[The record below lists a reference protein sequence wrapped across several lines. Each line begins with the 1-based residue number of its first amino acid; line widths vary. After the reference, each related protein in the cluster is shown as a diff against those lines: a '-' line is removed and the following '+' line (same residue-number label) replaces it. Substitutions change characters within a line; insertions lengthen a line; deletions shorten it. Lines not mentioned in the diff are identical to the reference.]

1 MVNVGLAF
9 PPVGKKF
16 DPTIIQ
22 CEPFVRR
29 SSLLYVLIDS
39 PSSPRN
45 FARSVFTTPVR
56 GELWPDQEEIIGALL
71 GDQPIQS
78 TASKSSK

>member
-1 MVNVGLAF
+1 LDWHFRPSEKSSIQQSSNVSRLCGVQAF
-9 PPVGKKF
+9 
-16 DPTIIQ
+16 
-22 CEPFVRR
+22 
-29 SSLLYVLIDS
+29 LYVLIDS